1 MHSGKTLMLLRK
13 FKNKSQNFLAQ
24 KLKKSQQY
32 ISQLEKQEDIDGKQL
47 DNLLKA
53 LNSNKEEWE
62 KVKKMMREG
71 EE

>member
-47 DNLLKA
+47 DDLLKA